1 MKNIETPDKKHLES
15 IISDLRE
22 GKFGIPDFQRDFEWN
37 PWDVTELIKSIFEDY
52 YIGTLLLWKASREN
66 IEYLS
71 CKPIYGSNI
80 KDRFQHIV
88 LDGQQRLSALYYSFF
103 APNQSFPKR
112 KLKYYYVIYIEKLLA
127 ENFDEAFDYIISSK
141 NTDAL
146 IKNELAQFEQKL
158 FPLKV
163 FGERSHHW
171 SRWLEKYQDYWIQK
185 GYETQAN
192 NEREKLEKILESI
205 LNEYYIS
212 FIELDREIEVEKVCD
227 IFQRINSTGLD
238 LNIFDLM
245 NALLR
250 PKDIKLKSLWE
261 KEMVDF
267 QTKLPDPDK
276 GKIYTLQT
284 MSILKQMYCAP
295 KYLYYLIPKSIKLVK
310 EGSGSFKKIVLVES
324 KEEFLILWK
333 ESIKEIKNALKIIT
347 NQSDLGVIN
356 SKFFPYPTMLPIFTA
371 LNIEKAKEIYTDK
384 KSIEAKIRYWY
395 WSSIFTKNYSSSV
408 ESQMTK
414 DFIEM
419 KKWFSDDTM
428 IPSVV
433 EEARKAYSNINFESE
448 ESQNSS
454 IYKAIFCILIRE
466 KALDFITYEEP
477 VYSELEDHHIVPK
490 SWGNRNKIEKIN
502 SVLNRTPI
510 ANDTNKKIIRDR
522 LPNSYIRDLFKR
534 ARKKDDVFKMLESHL
549 ISQKAVDI
557 LLRDPFKENDFREF
571 IKERKET
578 IIKNIEKLIGATTDL
593 EQKIEKDSNNAL
605 NDLEKKLRLFITE
618 ILQSKFGSNYWKEG
632 IPGYVKDKVEKR
644 ISVDLNQYPFL
655 DVPISSKKKLDY
667 IDFSEY
673 FPIISSHWQLFEKYF
688 INKNNCLMHF
698 NNLMGYRNSDKHVR
712 DKNNIVIKLGEAAI
726 EWIMTI
732 IESYK
737 LIEKN

>member
-22 GKFGIPDFQRDFEWN
+22 GRFGIPDFQRDFEWN

-71 CKPIYGSNI
+71 CKPIYGSII
-80 KDRFQHIV
+80 KDKFQHIV
-88 LDGQQRLSALYYSFF
+88 LDGQQRLSALYYAFF
-103 APNQSFPKR
+103 APNQRFPKR

-141 NTDAL
+141 NSDAL
-146 IKNELAQFEQKL
+146 IENEEAQFEQKL

-185 GYETQAN
+185 GYKKQADD
-192 NEREKLEKILESI
+192 EREKLEKILESI

-212 FIELDREIEVEKVCD
+212 YIELDREIEVEKVCD

-250 PKDIKLKSLWE
+250 PKEIKLKSLWE
-261 KEMVDF
+261 KEVVDF

-310 EGSGSFKKIVLVES
+310 EGPGGLRKIILVES
-324 KEEFLILWK
+324 KEEFLTLWK
-333 ESIKEIKNALKIIT
+333 ESLKEMKNALKII
-347 NQSDLGVIN
+347 NNHSDLGVIN
-356 SKFFPYPTMLPIFTA
+356 AKFFPYPTMLPIFTA
-371 LNIEKAKEIYTDK
+371 LNIEKAQEIYKDR
-384 KSIEAKIRYWY
+384 KSTEEKIRYWY
-395 WSSIFTKNYSSSV
+395 WASIFTKNYSSSV

-419 KKWFSDDTM
+419 KKWFSDDAI

-433 EEARKAYSNINFESE
+433 EEARKAYSNINLESE

-454 IYKAIFCILIRE
+454 IYKAIFCVLIKE

-490 SWGNRNKIEKIN
+490 SWGNRNKIDNIN

-510 ANDTNKKIIRDR
+510 ANDTNKNIIRDR
-522 LPNSYIRDLFKR
+522 LPNTYIRDLFKR
-534 ARKKDDVFKMLESHL
+534 VKKKDDVYKMFESHL
-549 ISQKAVDI
+549 ISRKAVDI
-557 LLRDPFKENDFREF
+557 LLRDPFKEIDFKEF
-571 IKERKET
+571 IAERKEV
-578 IIKNIEKLIGATTDL
+578 IIKHIKELIGATTEL
-593 EQKIEKDSNNAL
+593 EQRIEKDSNNAL
-605 NDLEKKLRLFITE
+605 NDLEKKLRLFISE
-618 ILQSKFGSNYWKEG
+618 ILQSKFGPDYWKQG
-632 IPGYVKDKVEKR
+632 IPGYVKEKVEKR
-644 ISVDLNQYPFL
+644 ISIDLKKYPFSNNF
-655 DVPISSKKKLDY
+655 VSAKKKLNY

-673 FPIISSHWQLFEKYF
+673 FPIISAHWELFEAYF

-698 NNLMGYRNSDKHVR
+698 NNLMDYRNPDKHVR
-712 DKNNIVIKLGEAAI
+712 EKNNIVIKLGEAAI
-726 EWIMTI
+726 EWILSI
-732 IESYK
+732 IEGSK
-737 LIEKN
+737 LIESN